1 MRTLIHS
8 FEWVSAPGR
17 NLKYFVMDK
26 NTEKYLGVITLASDV
41 SRLTPR
47 DDYIKWSKDNM
58 FKDKK
63 LNSTCIAQ
71 TIVPIQPLGFNMLGG
86 KLCAIMCG
94 NEQIRNDWKE
104 RYGDTLSGIT
114 TTSLYGSYSMYQSI
128 PIWKK
133 VGKTKGTIII
143 KPDDDYYFEW
153 VEWLKKYHEQE
164 YKRITQNIEGT
175 NNPPTAVKQK
185 TIKTIFRKLN
195 INQNKYMN
203 EQSKGVYFMPLHEN
217 TKEFLRNEI
226 TENEL
231 ILSSKMDRE
240 NLLNWWKEKSIKRY
254 MKLHKNNQLK
264 DQVLWYEDLDK
275 KKVQGWLYARG
286 INYV

>member
-1 MRTLIHS
+1 
-8 FEWVSAPGR
+8 
-17 NLKYFVMDK
+17 MDK

-47 DDYIKWSKDNM
+47 DDYIRWSKDNM

-94 NEQIRNDWKE
+94 DERVRTDWKSK
-104 RYGDTLSGIT
+104 YGDDLVGMT
-114 TTSLYGSYSMYQSI
+114 TTSLYGSYSMYQNI

-153 VEWLKKYHEQE
+153 VEWLKNYYPKE
-164 YKRITQNIEGT
+164 YDSITKKIG
-175 NNPPTAVKQK
+175 NNPPTAIKQK
-185 TIKTIFRKLN
+185 IIKTIFKKLN
-195 INQNKYMN
+195 INQKKYQN
-203 EQSKGVYFMPLHEN
+203 EQSKGVYFMTMYEN
-217 TKEFLRNEI
+217 SKEFLQNEI
-226 TENEL
+226 QPDDL
-231 ILSSKMDRE
+231 KLSSKLERD
-240 NLLNWWKEKSIKRY
+240 NLLNWWKRK
-254 MKLHKNNQLK
+254 H
-264 DQVLWYEDLDK
+264 
-275 KKVQGWLYARG
+275 
-286 INYV
+286 